1 MQNALPLNVM
11 NESVRA
17 GVLRPNER
25 MVHTDIGGRQCRLVS
40 DDDYLKGLG
49 EVFEP
54 AMVALFDTLIEPQHT
69 VLDIG
74 ANIGCT
80 SILFADRVRQ
90 GQVYSFEPSPS
101 TYQFLQRN
109 IVTAGCDNVTPA
121 NIGLGKL
128 AGVYELTFSPNN
140 RSGAFVSNQLRA
152 SDGHQVES
160 IRISQGDAYIKA
172 ASVSKVDFI
181 KIDVEGFEKDV
192 IEGLAETI
200 SRDKPVVVL
209 ELNHWCLNAFQRITV
224 PDFFDFLR
232 KVFPYVYAVE
242 VNDVRDLHDCNEAY
256 HVMYHHIVGGFKYP
270 NLVGAFHADQLRRFA
285 HAYGKNIL

>member
-1 MQNALPLNVM
+1 MQNAFPLNAK
-11 NESVRA
+11 NEAARA
-17 GVLRPNER
+17 GVLRQNER
-25 MVHTDIGGRQCRLVS
+25 MVRTDIGGKQYWLVS
-40 DDDYLKGLG
+40 DDDYLNGLG
-49 EVFEP
+49 EAFEP
-54 AMVALFDTLIEPQHT
+54 AMVFLFDALIEPQHT

-80 SILFADRVRQ
+80 SILFADRAR
-90 GQVYSFEPSPS
+90 QVYSFEPSTS
-101 TYQFLQRN
+101 TFQFLQKN
-109 IVTAGCDNVTPA
+109 ITNAGCDNVTPA
-121 NIGLGKL
+121 NIGLGKS

-152 SDGHQVES
+152 SDGHQVEP
-160 IRISQGDAYIKA
+160 IRIAQGDAYIKA
-172 ASVSKVDFI
+172 ASVPKVDFI

-200 SRDKPVVVL
+200 SREKPVVVL

-232 KVFPYVYAVE
+232 KVFPYLYAIE
-242 VNDVRDLHDCNEAY
+242 VNDVRNLHDRNEAY

-270 NLVGAFHADQLRRFA
+270 NLVGAFHADQLNRFA
-285 HAYGKNIL
+285 HAYGKHLP